1 VAVAAPAS
9 LPPVE
14 EPSAEEA
21 WSGEL
26 STAELRQA
34 NDIAEQLFLDSTEIA
49 QARSPEAAAMAAL
62 RILLSVVPAESGA
75 VLQPAD
81 SDMSLRFMAVLGP
94 KADAVRDMTVP
105 WGKGIAGFCM
115 GTGSVLMVR
124 DAVHDPHHMH
134 EIDEAV
140 GYQTQEM
147 VAAAVRD
154 EEGDIYGCIEL
165 INPVGGFERW
175 HLDAVRS
182 VATSLAG
189 YMRAH
194 A

>member
-1 VAVAAPAS
+1 
-9 LPPVE
+9 
-14 EPSAEEA
+14 
-21 WSGEL
+21 
-26 STAELRQA
+26 
-34 NDIAEQLFLDSTEIA
+34 
-49 QARSPEAAAMAAL
+49 
-62 RILLSVVPAESGA
+62 
-75 VLQPAD
+75 
-81 SDMSLRFMAVLGP
+81 
-94 KADAVRDMTVP
+94 
-105 WGKGIAGFCM
+105 
-115 GTGSVLMVR
+115 
-124 DAVHDPHHMH
+124 MH